1 MTAEQLQWQTVA
13 VLALAFGAS
22 ALLGLLF
29 QRSHFCAMGAI
40 SDACLMGNFQRARQW
55 ALAVAVAMLGFAAL
69 AVFTGISPLNTIYN
83 TPRWPWLSLWLGGA
97 LFGVGMVL
105 ASGCAGKALVRLG
118 AGNLKALVVL
128 MAMGIAA
135 LASVR
140 GLPAVWRVQG
150 VGRVDMAWGFGPFAS
165 QWLAHFSGWSLPQA
179 GVVASAVV
187 ALGLCAWVMKDP
199 AYRSPRSLLL
209 PVAVG
214 LLAVLLWWT
223 SGVLAWVPEHPETL
237 ESDFLTTSSGRME
250 SMSFVGP
257 VGFWLDAWLYYSDGT
272 KRISFGMA
280 MLPGVVLGSAWG
292 AWRSGTFRWEGFTQ
306 PADLVRHLL
315 GGFLMGLGGVMAMGC
330 TLGQGLSGLSTLSL
344 GSVLATAGIV
354 MGAVFTLKWQ
364 MAHD

>member
-22 ALLGLLF
+22 ALLGFLF

-55 ALAVAVAMLGFAAL
+55 ALAVAVAVLGFAAL
-69 AVFTGISPLNTIYN
+69 TLLTSISPLNTVYN
-83 TPRWPWLSLWLGGA
+83 TQRLPWLSLWLGGG

-150 VGRVDMAWGFGPFAS
+150 VDRVDMAWFFGPFAS
-165 QWLAHFSGWSLPQA
+165 QWLAHFSGWNLPLSGA
-179 GVVASAVV
+179 VAAAVV
-187 ALGLCAWVMKDP
+187 AWGLCAWVMKDP
-199 AYRSPRSLLL
+199 SFRSPLSLLV
-209 PVAVG
+209 PVTVG
-214 LLAVLLWWT
+214 LLAVVLWWT

-237 ESDFLTTSSGRME
+237 ESVFLTTTSGRME

-280 MLPGVVLGSAWG
+280 MLPGVVLGAAWA

-306 PADLVRHLL
+306 PTDLMRHLL
-315 GGFLMGLGGVMAMGC
+315 GGFLMGVGGVMAMGC

-354 MGAVFTLKWQ
+354 MGAVLTLKWQ